1 MFNYSMLK
9 NNLELII
16 GPVCSGKSAEL
27 IRRIDRYSIAGFN
40 LLVVKPKLDTRS
52 KTIQSRNGSKVN
64 CIELSNINDIFD
76 ELISLSN
83 KTDNST
89 KSNYIDIIAFDEAQ
103 FFKNTYSVIKELI
116 NLGYKVLA
124 SALDT
129 DFYGEP
135 FGDIIKLVT
144 LSDDV
149 KKVTS
154 VCMSCKSD
162 NAIFSQK
169 LKIGG
174 SQIEVGDLELYHPRC
189 INCFIPG
196 GVTEGL
202 ENSQNGMLF

>member
-1 MFNYSMLK
+1 MFNYYMLK
-9 NNLELII
+9 NNLELIL

-27 IRRIDRYSIAGFN
+27 IRRIDRYSIAGYN

-52 KTIQSRNGSKVN
+52 KLIQSRNGSKISCV
-64 CIELSNINDIFD
+64 ELTSINDIFD
-76 ELISLSN
+76 ELIKLGNNSNPSLKLSH
-83 KTDNST
+83 
-89 KSNYIDIIAFDEAQ
+89 IDIIAFDEAQ
-103 FFKNTYSVIKELI
+103 FFKDTYSVIKELI
-116 NLGYKVLA
+116 NLGYKVLV

-135 FGDIIKLVT
+135 FGDVIKLVT

-149 KKVTS
+149 KKMTS

-169 LKIGG
+169 LKVGG

-189 INCFIPG
+189 INCFVPG
-196 GVTEGL
+196 GVTDGL
-202 ENSQNGMLF
+202 DSYQKGMLF

>member
-1 MFNYSMLK
+1 MLK
-9 NNLELII
+9 NNLELIV

-52 KTIQSRNGSKVN
+52 KIIQSRNGSKVN
-64 CIELSNINDIFD
+64 CIELSNINNIFD
-76 ELISLSN
+76 ELIKLANNSNDSLKLN
-83 KTDNST
+83 T
-89 KSNYIDIIAFDEAQ
+89 IDIIAFDEAQ
-103 FFKNTYSVIKELI
+103 FFKDTYSVIKELL
-116 NLGYKVLA
+116 NLGYKVLV

-135 FGDIIKLVT
+135 FGDIVKLVT

-149 KKVTS
+149 KKMTS

-169 LKIGG
+169 LKVGG

-189 INCFIPG
+189 INCFVPG
-196 GVTEGL
+196 GVTDGL
-202 ENSQNGMLF
+202 DNSQRGMLF